1 MRLAAGAIVLVAALQ
16 GVSTEHEVTTLG
28 PEGRDITV
36 VALASALGAE
46 SCEIFADTGPL
57 PLPSMQFA
65 QQTGVV
71 LHRRTAA

>member
-1 MRLAAGAIVLVAALQ
+1 MI
-16 GVSTEHEVTTLG
+16 
-28 PEGRDITV
+28 
-36 VALASALGAE
+36 ALASALDAE
-46 SCEIFADTGPL
+46 SCETFADTGPL